1 VIVVDASAI
10 VAIITREPEA
20 DALTEGLGRASEI
33 TTSPLAVYE
42 ATLGLVRVLRRSVED
57 AEADVMEF
65 LRLAHIVVQPI
76 QPETA
81 TSRSKP
87 LLATARVEDIRRGS
101 TLATVSFTLRPRS
114 AGLRFFRRAT
124 ISRRQISWPR
134 PERLLL
140 SVHPNLT
147 AGLGVSISR
156 GRTAEGNRDRVV
168 GR

>member
-33 TTSPLAVYE
+33 TTSPVTVYQ

-76 QPETA
+76 QPKTA
-81 TSRSKP
+81 HVALEAFARYGKGRGHPARLNLGDCFIYAQAKVGGAS
-87 LLATARVEDIRRGS
+87 LL
-101 TLATVSFTLRPRS
+101 
-114 AGLRFFRRAT
+114 
-124 ISRRQISWPR
+124 
-134 PERLLL
+134 
-140 SVHPNLT
+140 
-147 AGLGVSISR
+147 
-156 GRTAEGNRDRVV
+156 
-168 GR
+168 